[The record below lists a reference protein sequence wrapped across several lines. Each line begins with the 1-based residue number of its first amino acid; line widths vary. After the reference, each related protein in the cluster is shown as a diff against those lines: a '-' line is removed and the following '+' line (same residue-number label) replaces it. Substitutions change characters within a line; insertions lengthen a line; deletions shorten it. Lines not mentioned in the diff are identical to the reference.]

1 MAYTPYNWT
10 NESFVNPSNMNHI
23 EQGIDARFKS
33 FNLNG
38 GSTPIENGYYIGI
51 IEGSG
56 VNYRSRVALIR
67 VNNANNMFVAYL
79 NSPAMQ
85 EEIEFTLSNGVLSTT
100 GSNNGN
106 VALIK
111 LD

>member
-1 MAYTPYNWT
+1 MAYVPHIWT
-10 NESFVNPSNMNHI
+10 VDDYVNPENLNHM
-23 EQGIDARFKS
+23 EQGIDARFQS

-38 GSTPIENGYYIGI
+38 GSVAVTNGYYIGI

-67 VNNANNMFVAYL
+67 VNNANNMFVAYI
-79 NSPAMQ
+79 NTTTMQ

-100 GSNNGN
+100 GTNNGN